1 MIREIQEKLK
11 TSLKPV
17 ARLYYK
23 SGDVKQIFI
32 GFNRGVTLD
41 QHKTHLPAR
50 LLVLSGD
57 VTYIQAG
64 TQTRLKQYEYIDIPI
79 NIIHEVYANSDS
91 LCILTQG

>member
-1 MIREIQEKLK
+1 MVHEIQEKLK
-11 TSLKPV
+11 TASKPV

-32 GFNRGVTLD
+32 GFNQGMNLD

-64 TQTRLKQYEYIDIPI
+64 AQTRLKQYEFKDIPI
-79 NIIHEVYANSDS
+79 NIIHEVYANADS
-91 LCILTQG
+91 LCMLTQG